1 MQFVRWDPQVLPR
14 LLAPQKRWTLAS
26 SLRALN
32 RYPLQRLPICF
43 LFKNQASLITIP
55 TGCVN
60 LGEYVF
66 SGCSSLTT
74 ANLPTDLLV
83 VPRNGFQA
91 CTSLV
96 SISIPANVT
105 TFGMVLSPLPILTTI
120 NIPLGLTKI
129 STYLFWECP
138 LITSFV
144 YAGRF
149 RNGIRLAKSP
159 KGCLR
164 TFQLFIALTAMPSH
178 EKRHVCSRV

>member
-1 MQFVRWDPQVLPR
+1 
-14 LLAPQKRWTLAS
+14 
-26 SLRALN
+26 
-32 RYPLQRLPICF
+32 
-43 LFKNQASLITIP
+43 
-55 TGCVN
+55 
-60 LGEYVF
+60 
-66 SGCSSLTT
+66 LTT

-105 TFGMVLSPLPILTTI
+105 TFGDGAFSHCLSLTTI

-144 YAGRF
+144 YAGTVSQW
-149 RNGIRLAKSP
+149 NSLSKESEGLPTNISVV
-159 KGCLR
+159 
-164 TFQLFIALTAMPSH
+164 H
-178 EKRHVCSRV
+178 CSDGDAEP